1 MKFVKMSMGG
11 GGKVTNDFIKNLILN
26 KLGNK
31 YLDKLTDA
39 SVLEVEGKIAFST
52 DSFVVQPE
60 FFPGGDIGKLAVF
73 GTCNDLAV
81 SGAIP
86 KFLSLSFVIPEG
98 FSYKKL
104 EMIVDS
110 ISNAANEVGVE
121 VVCGDTKVIEN
132 NSLSGIVIN
141 TSGIGVVTYDLND
154 YEKIEVGDKVIF
166 TSDIARHGI
175 SVMISRNELNVES
188 EIKSDCGN
196 LYDIFKSIDCSK
208 VHFARDATR
217 GGVAAVLHEISEMS
231 GKGFYLYEKRINI
244 NEDIS
249 NFCDFFGY
257 DPLSVANEGLAV
269 LIVEE
274 KAAESMLMMLKNL
287 SISRNANIV
296 GEVVNEQ
303 IIVLETEIGGKRR
316 VEMPVGELLPRIC

>member
-1 MKFVKMSMGG
+1 MSMGS
-11 GGKVTNDFIKNLILN
+11 GGKATNDFIKNLILS

-39 SVLEVEGKIAFST
+39 SVLDLDGKIAFST

-98 FSYKKL
+98 FSYEKL

-110 ISNAANEVGVE
+110 IRDAVNEVGVE
-121 VVCGDTKVIEN
+121 IVCGDTKVIEN
-132 NSLSGIVIN
+132 NSLSGIIVN
-141 TSGIGVVTYDLND
+141 TSGIGIVKYDLNN
-154 YEKIEVGDKVIF
+154 YENIKPGDNVIF

-188 EIKSDCGN
+188 EINSDCGN
-196 LYDIFKSIDCSK
+196 LYEIFENIDCSK
-208 VHFARDATR
+208 VHFSRDATR
-217 GGVAAVLHEISEMS
+217 GGIAAVLHEISEMS
-231 GKGFYLYEKRINI
+231 GKGFYLYEDRINI
-244 NEDIS
+244 NEDVS

-269 LIVEE
+269 LIVEKKE
-274 KAAESMLMMLKNL
+274 SESMLKMLKNL